1 MKKDLY
7 IAYRT
12 PPYRISFIIHL
23 DGLTDKELNENLFLS
38 GLDEDDTLAIL
49 FTLYCRGLVPW
60 EIF

>member
-12 PPYRISFIIHL
+12 PPYRISFIHL